1 MSEPPVYFLSD
12 AHLGAEDASAESRK
26 VERLEAFL
34 AFVRSRPGPLYL
46 DGDLFDFWFEYRR
59 AVPRGH
65 FRILTALMQTR
76 LAGCPITYVGG
87 NHDFW
92 VGDFLAGEMGIRVE
106 QEPVDLRIQG
116 RRLFLAHGDGVLARD
131 GSYRLMKSVL
141 RSPLNIS
148 LYRLLHP
155 DFGIPLALWVS
166 RLSAGRHHVEKPIP
180 LDEIRSEVVT
190 PRMREGF
197 DAVVLGHFHK
207 PVHMQGDGKD
217 FLVLGDWMRHFT
229 FASLEDGKFRLWK
242 WNEGSPEVIAP
253 EPAVLAPSA
262 AAPAGAQSPL

>member
-46 DGDLFDFWFEYRR
+46 GGDLFDFWFEYRR

-262 AAPAGAQSPL
+262 AAPAGPQSPL